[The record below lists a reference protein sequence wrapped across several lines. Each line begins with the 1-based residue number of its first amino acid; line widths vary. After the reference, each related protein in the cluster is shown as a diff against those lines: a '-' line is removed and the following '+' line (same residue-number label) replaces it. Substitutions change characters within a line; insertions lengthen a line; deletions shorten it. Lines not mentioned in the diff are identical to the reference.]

1 MIVNVSFRLRPGHS
15 PVLHAHELV
24 QIIVSPALSI
34 ITYKIRIMTLH
45 PKIALR
51 IK

>member
-1 MIVNVSFRLRPGHS
+1 MIVNMSFRLRPGHS
-15 PVLHAHELV
+15 PVLHSRELV
-24 QIIVSPALSI
+24 QITVSPALSF
-34 ITYKIRIMTLH
+34 ITYKIRIMSLH